1 MKCPHCGKEFDAQ
14 AELFNSDNNIIEL
27 EDVFALM
34 EEERKKA
41 KPMDK
46 VTKCYDCYYANADP
60 IISEKGAGIAGDWYC
75 LEDRVLDKDGRGKTF
90 KDGDIIQEWCPYRKG

>member
-46 VTKCYDCYYANADP
+46 VTKCYDCYYANTDP
-60 IISEKGAGIAGDWYC
+60 GHTVWYC
-75 LEDRVLDKDGRGKTF
+75 LEDRVLDKDGKGKTF